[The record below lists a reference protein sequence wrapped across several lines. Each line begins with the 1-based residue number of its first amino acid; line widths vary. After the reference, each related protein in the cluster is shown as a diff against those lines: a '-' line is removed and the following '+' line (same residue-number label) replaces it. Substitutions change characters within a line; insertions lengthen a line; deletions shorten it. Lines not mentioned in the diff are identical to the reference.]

1 LQTGALE
8 PTLAGMEGPPATVT
22 THDSERGHWR
32 NVRRRPDPR
41 LRAYVADYQD
51 YEQVTSVPVRE
62 RHMPHGAVTVI
73 INFGPNL
80 RTLDPRDLEAPPF
93 APDAFVAGLNDS
105 YAISESVGV
114 SRGIQLDFTPIGAR
128 LFFGVPLD
136 ALFGKVVDLGDVL
149 GAPGRRLVDQ
159 LRETRSFELR
169 FALVD
174 EAIASRLAEGRT
186 VSPAVAWAWQ
196 RLTETHGRIEVGS
209 LAAGLG
215 WSRKHL
221 AAQFREQIGAPP
233 KLVARLLR
241 FRRAVRLLDRVQS
254 GRWAEIAY
262 CCGYYDQAH
271 FIRDFRQFAGGTP
284 TDYLAR
290 RLPGQLS
297 IDGS

>member
-1 LQTGALE
+1 ME
-8 PTLAGMEGPPATVT
+8 PPTTTVT
-22 THDSERGHWR
+22 AHESERGHWQ
-32 NVRRRPDPR
+32 NVRRQPDAQIRP
-41 LRAYVADYQD
+41 YVHDYQG
-51 YEQVTSVPVRE
+51 YEQVTPHVIRE

-80 RTLDPRDLEAPPF
+80 RTLDPRDPEAPAF
-93 APDAFVAGLNDS
+93 APDAFVAGISDS
-105 YAISESVGV
+105 YAMSESLGV
-114 SRGIQLDFTPIGAR
+114 SRGLQLDFTPIGAR
-128 LFFGVPLD
+128 LFFGVPMD
-136 ALFGKVVDLGDVL
+136 ALFGRVLDLGDVL
-149 GAPGRRLVDQ
+149 GAPGSRLVDR
-159 LRETRSFELR
+159 LRTTTSWEER

-174 EAIASRLAEGRT
+174 ETIAARLGEGRT

-196 RLTETHGRIEVGS
+196 RLNETHGRIDVGS
-209 LAAGLG
+209 LAWELN

-233 KLVARLLR
+233 KLVARILR
-241 FRRAVRLLDRVQS
+241 FRRAVRLLDRVPG

-262 CCGYYDQAH
+262 SCGYYDQAH

>member
-1 LQTGALE
+1 
-8 PTLAGMEGPPATVT
+8 MTVT
-22 THDSERGHWR
+22 AHESERVRWQ
-32 NVRRRPDPR
+32 NVRRHPDPHI
-41 LRAYVADYQD
+41 RALVHDYQG
-51 YEQVTSVPVRE
+51 YEQVTPCPTLE
-62 RHMPHGAVTVI
+62 RHMPQGAITVI

-80 RTLDPRDLEAPPF
+80 RTLDPRDPEAPAF
-93 APDAFVAGLNDS
+93 APDAFVAGMSDS
-105 YAISESVGV
+105 FAISESLGI
-114 SRGIQLDFTPIGAR
+114 SRGLQLDFTPIGAR
-128 LFFGVPLD
+128 LFFGVPMD
-136 ALFGKVVDLGDVL
+136 TLFGRVADLADVL
-149 GAPGRRLVDQ
+149 GAPGSRLVDQ
-159 LRETRSFELR
+159 LRTMRSWEER

-174 EAIASRLAEGRT
+174 ETIAARFGEGRT
-186 VSPAVAWAWQ
+186 VSPGVAWAWQ
-196 RLTETHGRIEVGS
+196 RLNETHGRIDVRS
-209 LAAGLG
+209 LAAELN

-241 FRRAVRLLDRVQS
+241 FRRAVRLLDRVPA

-290 RLPGQLS
+290 RLPGQFS

>member
-1 LQTGALE
+1 
-8 PTLAGMEGPPATVT
+8 MEAPPAIVT
-22 THDSERGHWR
+22 AHESERGSWQ
-32 NVRRRPDPR
+32 NVRRQPDAR
-41 LRAYVADYQD
+41 VRSYVRDYQG
-51 YEQVTSVPVRE
+51 YEQITTGVMRE
-62 RHMPHGAVTVI
+62 RHMPHAMITTI

-80 RTLDPRDLEAPPF
+80 RTLDPRNPEAPAF
-93 APDAFVAGLNDS
+93 APDAFVAGLSDS
-105 YAISESVGV
+105 HALSESLGV
-114 SRGIQLDFTPIGAR
+114 SRGLQLDFTPIGAR
-128 LFFGVPLD
+128 LFFGVPMD
-136 ALFGKVVDLGDVL
+136 ALSGRVLDLEDVL

-159 LRETRSFELR
+159 LREAPSWERR

-174 EAIASRLAEGRT
+174 EAIVARLAEGRT
-186 VSPAVAWAWQ
+186 VSPAVVWAWQ
-196 RLTETHGRIEVGS
+196 RLTETHGRIEVGA
-209 LAAGLG
+209 LAADLG

-221 AAQFREQIGAPP
+221 AAQFREQVGAPP

-241 FRRAVRLLDRVQS
+241 FRRAVRLLDRVPG
-254 GRWAEIAY
+254 GRWAEIAH